1 MEEQIETPYI
11 IRGLVRNFS
20 QTKQQ
25 DKFDRGCRSFV
36 FKLSFARKTDTIA
49 QIHSKRQASSSSPSH
64 FPSRT
69 LSLPFHFHDTSP
81 LPPHSKTLT
90 LSHPFP
96 PSPFPLFPSLQIP
109 PSPNPPFP
117 YPLQQKQFTN
127 QNFPN
132 QQQPPPPPRTLFP
145 GGYKRPEIKV
155 PNIVPQLDSED
166 VIRGCV

>member
-81 LPPHSKTLT
+81 LPPHPKTLT

-96 PSPFPLFPSLQIP
+96 PLSLASNPPLTEPTISLSSPTKTVHQSKLSKSTTTTKNPFPW
-109 PSPNPPFP
+109 
-117 YPLQQKQFTN
+117 PLQT
-127 QNFPN
+127 
-132 QQQPPPPPRTLFP
+132 PR
-145 GGYKRPEIKV
+145 
-155 PNIVPQLDSED
+155 N
-166 VIRGCV
+166 

>member
-96 PSPFPLFPSLQIP
+96 PLSLASNPPLTEPTISLSSPTKTVHQSKLSKSTTTTTTTKNPFPWRLQ
-109 PSPNPPFP
+109 
-117 YPLQQKQFTN
+117 T
-127 QNFPN
+127 
-132 QQQPPPPPRTLFP
+132 PR
-145 GGYKRPEIKV
+145 
-155 PNIVPQLDSED
+155 N
-166 VIRGCV
+166 

>member
-36 FKLSFARKTDTIA
+36 FKLSFAHKTDTIA
-49 QIHSKRQASSSSPSH
+49 QIHSKRQASSSSLSH

-81 LPPHSKTLT
+81 LPPHPKTLT

-96 PSPFPLFPSLQIP
+96 PLSLASNPPLTEPTISLSSPTKTVHQSKLSKSTTTTTTKNPFPWRLQ
-109 PSPNPPFP
+109 
-117 YPLQQKQFTN
+117 T
-127 QNFPN
+127 
-132 QQQPPPPPRTLFP
+132 PR
-145 GGYKRPEIKV
+145 
-155 PNIVPQLDSED
+155 N
-166 VIRGCV
+166 